1 MISIGSKQ
9 LVDCQ
14 VGSKKV
20 KEIYKGST
28 KIWPSWNLL
37 YEADVTGG
45 GDSGPTLA
53 TIPNYVSGTTKIK
66 IVISYISG
74 TWVNKFPAF
83 GTGEQSIRF
92 GNPAAYV
99 EFNADVSPLSAEHL
113 TKTTANTTILQLMR
127 ASTSGNF
134 FNSTTWYID
143 NNTAQLVRA
152 SSGNDSSIVTD
163 PIHMQVYYQ

>member
-20 KEIYKGST
+20 KEIYVGS
-28 KIWPSWNLL
+28 KKVWPSWNLL
-37 YEADVTGG
+37 YEDDVTCSGSGG
-45 GDSGPTLA
+45 TTLA
-53 TIPNYVSGTTKIK
+53 TIPNYVPGTTKIK

-74 TWVNKFPAF
+74 TWVNKFPTF

-113 TKTTANTTILQLMR
+113 TKTTANITILQLMR
-127 ASTSGNF
+127 TSTSGKFLN
-134 FNSTTWYID
+134 NTTWYI
-143 NNTAQLVRA
+143 NTEAQLVRA
-152 SSGNDSSIVTD
+152 SSGNDASIVTD

>member
-9 LVDCQ
+9 MINCQ

-20 KEIYKGST
+20 KEIYVGST
-28 KIWPSWNLL
+28 KVWPSWTLL

-53 TIPNYVSGTTKIK
+53 TIPNYVHGTTKIK
-66 IVISYISG
+66 VVISYISG
-74 TWVNKFPAF
+74 TWVNKFPTF
-83 GTGEQSIRF
+83 GTGEQAIRF

-113 TKTTANTTILQLMR
+113 PQTTANTTILQVMR

-134 FNSTTWYID
+134 FNNTTWYVD
-143 NNTAQLVRA
+143 TQGQLVRA